1 MRIDHLAALVMIR
14 QLIETEEH
22 QAELAALVRSG
33 PDLADTGSDC
43 DALRTA
49 IRNKDATPVI
59 PGRRLRKRQISFDKR
74 RDKFRWMV
82 EAVFCRRR
90 HRRLLDL
97 IESGP

>member
-1 MRIDHLAALVMIR
+1 MIR

-22 QAELAALVRSG
+22 QAELAAVFRSG

-59 PGRRLRKRQISFDKR
+59 PGRRSRKRQISVDER

-82 EAVFCRRR
+82 EAVFCRH